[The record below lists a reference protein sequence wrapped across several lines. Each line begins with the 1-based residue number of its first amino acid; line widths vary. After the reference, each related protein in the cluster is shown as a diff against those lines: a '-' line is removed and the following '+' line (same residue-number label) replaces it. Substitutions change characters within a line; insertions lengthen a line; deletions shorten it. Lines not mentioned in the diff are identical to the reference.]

1 MHYLIVVLIWIALI
15 IRDIEHL
22 FMYLLA
28 IFLLRKS
35 LLMTSAHYF
44 SIGLFVFF
52 FFLLTCMSSSYILDI
67 YPLSDT

>member
-1 MHYLIVVLIWIALI
+1 MHYVIVVLLWIALI
-15 IRDIEHL
+15 IRDVEHL

-35 LLMTSAHYF
+35 LLRTSAHYF
-44 SIGLFVFF
+44 SIGLFG

-67 YPLSDT
+67 YRLSDT

>member
-15 IRDIEHL
+15 IRDVKHL

-35 LLMTSAHYF
+35 LLMTSAHCF

-52 FFLLTCMSSSYILDI
+52 FLLTCMSFSYILDI